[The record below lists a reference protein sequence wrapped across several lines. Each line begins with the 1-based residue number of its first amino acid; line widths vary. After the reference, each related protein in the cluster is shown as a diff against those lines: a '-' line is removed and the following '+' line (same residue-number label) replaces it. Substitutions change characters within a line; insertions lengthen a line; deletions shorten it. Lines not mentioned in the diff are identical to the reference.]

1 MKKSFYYL
9 IGIVLLLVTF
19 CGCKKEEVTK
29 VTKLEFT
36 AGSYTISERE
46 DMNMR
51 KVLVFE
57 TQPAEAAESQKIVWS
72 LSDESVAEMNGNF
85 LIPKKAGS
93 VIVTATVM
101 GVSDQCEVVIE
112 PIAITKITLSQTGEK
127 NLFIGQSV
135 ITSIQV
141 EPSDANVDNVGISYN
156 ANVVDVE
163 KLENGDYK
171 ITAKSNGGTAFMAS
185 YNNVSAQFTVT
196 SAVNEITKIVLVE
209 SNVLFVT
216 TGVATKLTP
225 KITCTNNN
233 LPPTYPNLVWKKG
246 NTITGEFTLSDD
258 GTITML
264 KNPTSGFIGVEY
276 ARNSEVYAQA
286 MVVSQEPK
294 TIESFTLKAENTKP
308 LWNEEF
314 NVMVDSY
321 TPDDADLSKLSWSTS
336 TSDVKFVS
344 TGLNAEGK
352 RYATFKSIFQSGFAD
367 RDVTISASAGGLS
380 QSVMVTVTR
389 QSPTSFTVSSNV
401 SVCHFSEGE
410 SSVGFLVNVNYLPVK
425 LLDAD
430 KEFTFTAKKF
440 TSAGSS
446 SATNEIKF
454 GNAKKSTDGVVYTTA
469 TCTNTN
475 GGLYEIVVKSSNG
488 ITASCN
494 VTVLPAIT
502 QSNLDLWFDRSN
514 HIGCFMNKEFEPT
527 VTLRSGLYYGENAIK
542 IDSKKSNNET
552 YCKPSS
558 DGKFYFTLL
567 DIGSFGATEVDI
579 KFHLLTESTVYTAKC
594 GVVNQCK
601 SLVFKLANTS
611 GGGTYEVEPV
621 KIAGT
626 ANEYNLNGNDSA
638 WLNKITATLSD
649 GSKIYDDKGI
659 EYSTAQTVKISGKE
673 ALVYNYKDGTST
685 RKSSYIWINGYDGN
699 NSIKIY
705 YKY

>member
-85 LIPKKAGS
+85 LTPKKAGS

-171 ITAKSNGGTAFMAS
+171 ITAKSNGVTAFMAS

-196 SAVNEITKIVLVE
+196 SAVNEITKLE
-209 SNVLFVT
+209 LSKSNVLFVT
-216 TGVATKLTP
+216 AGTTTKLTP
-225 KITCTNNN
+225 KITCTDNSV
-233 LPPTYPNLVWKKG
+233 PPTYPELEWYLG
-246 NTITGEFTLSDD
+246 NTTIAGCTIDQSGNLYTPSTGVVFVGVKYKHNEDVNSSALVTATEPEELTSLSIASESTTPAWGESFKVLVSSYSPEKADLTKLRWTCTPAADIVLD
-258 GTITML
+258 GT
-264 KNPTSGFIGVEY
+264 GVD
-276 ARNSEVYAQA
+276 ADGKFYAQFRSEFKPGYTNRKVEIRA
-286 MVVSQEPK
+286 NVGSVSA
-294 TIESFTLKAENTKP
+294 TTNVTLTKQ
-308 LWNEEF
+308 
-314 NVMVDSY
+314 
-321 TPDDADLSKLSWSTS
+321 A
-336 TSDVKFVS
+336 
-344 TGLNAEGK
+344 
-352 RYATFKSIFQSGFAD
+352 
-367 RDVTISASAGGLS
+367 
-380 QSVMVTVTR
+380 
-389 QSPTSFTVSSNV
+389 PTSFTVSTSA
-401 SVCHFSEGE
+401 SSYRIPGGQ
-410 SSVGFLVNVNYLPVK
+410 SSVSFYANVEFKPED
-425 LLDAD
+425 LLDAEN
-430 KEFTFTAKKF
+430 EFTFSAEKF
-440 TSAGSS
+440 TSKNNS
-446 SATNEIKF
+446 SATTELEF
-454 GNAKKSTDGVVYTTA
+454 GTAKRSGDIVYSLV
-469 TCTNTN
+469 TCKNSE
-475 GGLYEIVVKSSNG
+475 GGLYKITAKSSDG
-488 ITASCN
+488 RTSACN
-494 VTVLPAIT
+494 VTVLPDI
-502 QSNLDLWFDRSN
+502 SRDNLRQWFVISD
-514 HIGCFMNKEFEPT
+514 HIGCFINKEFTPMVSFKE
-527 VTLRSGLYYGENAIK
+527 GLYYGDDAIK
-542 IDSKKSNNET
+542 VVSKKSQNET
-552 YCKPSS
+552 VCKPTTS
-558 DGKFYFTLL
+558 GRFCFTLIDL
-567 DIGSFGATEVDI
+567 GYIGTTEVEV
-579 KFHLLTESTVYTAKC
+579 KFRLLNESAVYTANC

-626 ANEYNLNGNDSA
+626 ANEYNLNGNGPA
-638 WLNKITATLSD
+638 WLNVIEATLSD
-649 GSKIYDDKGI
+649 GSKIPTSAI